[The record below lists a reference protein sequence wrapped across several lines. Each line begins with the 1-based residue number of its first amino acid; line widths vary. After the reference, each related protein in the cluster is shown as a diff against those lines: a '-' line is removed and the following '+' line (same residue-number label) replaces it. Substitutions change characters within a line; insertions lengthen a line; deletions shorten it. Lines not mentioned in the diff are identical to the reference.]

1 MVKGR
6 ASSTSSERPR
16 PCPPLA
22 SLSLA
27 SAHLKP
33 SIIPSPLFSLLKR
46 PPLSHTEKRSMK
58 TPRPSPPSP
67 SIFYDLDTHNPE
79 EELCTDASAAAAST
93 AASSWRTSSNA
104 MDIPAPAVDGADDD
118 DDDDDDDNGD
128 DDYDDDEDDTP
139 ESGTQAFICGRQRL
153 QLHCL
158 QVSGKVTIPD
168 KWGCEQQLQEW
179 VSYGIVEDALRPAG
193 LMSARTALVSECQHR
208 GGKPVRAPPAMSADV
223 EVS

>member
-27 SAHLKP
+27 ASAHLKP
-33 SIIPSPLFSLLKR
+33 SIRPSPLFSLLKR
-46 PPLSHTEKRSMK
+46 PPLSHTGKRSMK
-58 TPRPSPPSP
+58 TPPPSPPPP
-67 SIFYDLDTHNPE
+67 STFYDVDTHNPE
-79 EELCTDASAAAAST
+79 EELCTDASASAST
-93 AASSWRTSSNA
+93 AASSWMTSSNA
-104 MDIPAPAVDGADDD
+104 MDTLAPAVEYAAAAAAADDD
-118 DDDDDDDNGD
+118 DD
-128 DDYDDDEDDTP
+128 DDDEDDTP
-139 ESGTQAFICGRQRL
+139 ESGTQAFMCGRQRL
-153 QLHCL
+153 QLHRL
-158 QVSGKVTIPD
+158 QVSGKVSIPD

-208 GGKPVRAPPAMSADV
+208 GVGKPVRAPPAMSADV